1 MGNQQVYHDT
11 YRDAYNAVRNAREEY
26 DKRLKFL
33 QRYEGSKGYEEDL
46 KSAREEFEG
55 KLEGIRAAARG
66 GFDLAFK
73 GMEKN
78 TAPADTLDVPTEEM
92 VRVLQTLDLRD
103 TFTMNELE
111 RAARTCQDSE
121 TALRTL
127 EGIAR
132 KKGVLPEL
140 GKDPRTG
147 QPTQAYARR
156 YRSTADQARDVL
168 GTLKDAANSLM
179 QWDGR
184 SREEIMRER
193 VKANHGKKWGFA
205 EGEEPVEEKDLPPI
219 GTAWVEEHQAG
230 LTPTHTL
237 ETIVGKDAE
246 GNLNCS
252 PAALSFLD

>member
-1 MGNQQVYHDT
+1 MGNQKVYHDT

-46 KSAREEFEG
+46 KQAKEEFEG

-78 TAPADTLDVPTEEM
+78 TAETDTLDVPTEEQ
-92 VRVLQTLDLRD
+92 VRLLQTLELRD
-103 TFTMNELE
+103 TLTPSDLE
-111 RAARTCQDSE
+111 RAARTCQSSE

-127 EGIAR
+127 ESLAR
-132 KKGVLPEL
+132 KKGAWPENSNTRF
-140 GKDPRTG
+140 K
-147 QPTQAYARR
+147 
-156 YRSTADQARDVL
+156 STADQARGVL
-168 GTLKDAANSLM
+168 GQLKEAASNLM

-184 SREEIMRER
+184 SHEEIMQER

-205 EGEEPVEEKDLPPI
+205 EGEQPIEEKDLPPI
-219 GTAWVEEHQAG
+219 GTAWVEENQAG